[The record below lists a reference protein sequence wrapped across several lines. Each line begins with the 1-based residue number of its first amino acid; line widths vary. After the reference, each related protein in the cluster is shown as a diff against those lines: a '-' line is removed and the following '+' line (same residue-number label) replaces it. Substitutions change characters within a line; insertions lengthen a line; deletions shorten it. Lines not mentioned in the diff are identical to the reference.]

1 MGFVYKKP
9 PCTKTCERRNA
20 TCHANCPDYIDWE
33 KDLKEANAKA
43 RKKYE
48 AEHDTVGY
56 IISEVSKR
64 RKRHY
69 R

>member
-9 PCTKTCERRNA
+9 PCTKTCERRH
-20 TCHANCPDYIDWE
+20 TGCHAKCPDYIDWDKE
-33 KDLKEANAKA
+33 RKEAKAVA

-64 RKRHY
+64 RRRHY